1 MKAVKHKVMLKA
13 LRQALANLNLEDMH
27 IEISE
32 YRLVKKK
39 IMKKIMENKN
49 ER

>member
-1 MKAVKHKVMLKA
+1 MKAKYKLVLKA
-13 LRQALANLNLEDMH
+13 LKQSLASLNLEDMH
-27 IEISE
+27 VENSE

-39 IMKKIMENKN
+39 IIKKIMENRN

>member
-1 MKAVKHKVMLKA
+1 MKAVKYKMMLKA
-13 LRQALANLNLEDMH
+13 LKQSLASLSLEEMYV
-27 IEISE
+27 EISE

>member
-1 MKAVKHKVMLKA
+1 MKSVKNKTLLKA
-13 LRQALANLNLEDMH
+13 LRQSIANLNLEEMYIDNN
-27 IEISE
+27 E
-32 YRLVKKK
+32 YRLVKRK